1 MAHSLSPEFPMPLD
15 RISTPHSPVAALL
28 VALLLVSGCNTQ
40 PAVSALPVQPVAEAE
55 SASIALVPV
64 RPFPTNTLYELLAAE
79 FAGIR
84 NQIEPALEVYINQS
98 HETRDPGVIERA
110 IRIAT
115 FVNLPDVVL
124 ELAEL
129 WVEVEPEN
137 LDVRRLVAFHLARA
151 GRVIEAFPHAE
162 YLLLA
167 GDDNHLQAL
176 AAFASDASEDE
187 KQRLLILYEELALS
201 YGDRTG
207 LMLGR
212 AMLLRQVNRM
222 DESLSFAQKVVKKA
236 PDNETGQLLNAQI
249 LHQMGHR
256 DNAVKALGK
265 ALAANPQSKRLRLQY
280 ARFLA
285 EKDLALSREQM
296 VILAEQYPEDPDML
310 FSLALASQELNR
322 NDEAKSLYR
331 VLIERHQRSGDA
343 HYQLGR
349 MAEDEGLNA
358 RALDHYR
365 LVDSGQSMLAA
376 TVRIVE
382 ILAQQG
388 DIDAAR
394 KHLELLRSNQQPA
407 NSASFYQIEAE
418 MLMRNGQL
426 DGAYALLTDALQQQ
440 PDNTSL
446 LYSRSVISARQEN
459 IAASEGDLRAI
470 LALEPDNATALNALG
485 YTLTNLTDRHQE
497 AFDLIVRAYELEP
510 ENPAI
515 IDSLGWVHYRMGNLP
530 KAIEYLRDAYQAF
543 PDPEVAAHLGEAL
556 WVSGAEDEARQIW
569 AESLSENP
577 DNPLVVETIE
587 RLTGT
592 SGSTGRTDQADTDP

>member
-1 MAHSLSPEFPMPLD
+1 MPLD
-15 RISTPHSPVAALL
+15 RISSGHTLPAALL
-28 VALLLVSGCNTQ
+28 AACLLLPGCSTPQAASNPEPVVVSEEAAPQ
-40 PAVSALPVQPVAEAE
+40 APPAT
-55 SASIALVPV
+55 

-84 NQIEPALEVYINQS
+84 NQIEPALEVYINQA
-98 HETRDPGVIERA
+98 HETRDPAVIERA
-110 IRIAT
+110 VRIAS
-115 FVNLPDVVL
+115 FVGQPELVL
-124 ELAEL
+124 ELSEL

-176 AAFASDASEDE
+176 AAFASDATEDE
-187 KQRLLILYEELALS
+187 KQRLLVLYEELALN

-212 AMLLRQVNRM
+212 AMLLRQVDRL
-222 DESLSFAQKVVKKA
+222 DDSLAFAQKVVKKA

-249 LHQMGHR
+249 LHQMEHT
-256 DNAVKALGK
+256 DKAIKALEKALGTD
-265 ALAANPQSKRLRLQY
+265 PQSKRLRLQY

-296 VILAEQYPEDPDML
+296 LILAEQHPEDPDML
-310 FSLALASQELNR
+310 FSLALASQELGMM
-322 NDEAKSLYR
+322 DEAEKLYR
-331 VLIERHQRSGDA
+331 ALIDRHQRSGDA
-343 HYQLGR
+343 HFQLGR
-349 MAEDEGLNA
+349 IAEEKGLNA

-376 TVRIVE
+376 TVRITD
-382 ILAQQG
+382 ILASQG

-394 KHLELLRSNQQPA
+394 KHLDMLRNDQPA
-407 NSASFYQIEAE
+407 NAASYYQIEAE
-418 MLMRNGQL
+418 LLMRDGQL
-426 DGAYALLTDALQQQ
+426 DTAYDLLSTALEQQ

-446 LYSRSVISARQEN
+446 LYSRSVISLRQEN
-459 IAASEGDLRAI
+459 IATSEDDLRAI

-485 YTLTNLTDRHQE
+485 YTLTNIPGRYQE
-497 AFDLIVRAYELEP
+497 AFELIVRAYELEP

-515 IDSLGWVHYRMGNLP
+515 IDSLGWVHYRLGNLA
-530 KAIEYLRDAYQAF
+530 KAIDYLRQAYEAF
-543 PDPEVAAHLGEAL
+543 PDPEVAAHLGEVL
-556 WVSGAEDEARQIW
+556 WVSGSHDEARKIW
-569 AESLSENP
+569 SESLDQNP
-577 DNPLVVETIE
+577 DNPLVIEAME
-587 RLTGT
+587 RLTG
-592 SGSTGRTDQADTDP
+592 SIGSTDRQQQPDDSNRDP

>member
-1 MAHSLSPEFPMPLD
+1 MPLD
-15 RISTPHSPVAALL
+15 RISSGHTLPAALL
-28 VALLLVSGCNTQ
+28 AACLLLPGCSTPQAASNPEPVVVSEEAAPQ
-40 PAVSALPVQPVAEAE
+40 APPAT
-55 SASIALVPV
+55 

-84 NQIEPALEVYINQS
+84 NQIEPALEVYINQA
-98 HETRDPGVIERA
+98 HETRDPAVIERA
-110 IRIAT
+110 VRIAS
-115 FVNLPDVVL
+115 FVGQPELVL
-124 ELAEL
+124 ELSEL

-176 AAFASDASEDE
+176 AAFASDATEDE
-187 KQRLLILYEELALS
+187 KQRLLVLYEELALN

-212 AMLLRQVNRM
+212 AMLLRQVDRL
-222 DESLSFAQKVVKKA
+222 DDSLAFAQKVVKKA

-249 LHQMGHR
+249 LHQMEHT
-256 DNAVKALGK
+256 DKAIKALEKALGTD
-265 ALAANPQSKRLRLQY
+265 PQSKRLRLQY

-296 VILAEQYPEDPDML
+296 LILAEQHPEDPDML
-310 FSLALASQELNR
+310 FSLALASQELGMT
-322 NDEAKSLYR
+322 DEAEKLYR
-331 VLIERHQRSGDA
+331 ALIDRHQRSGDA
-343 HYQLGR
+343 HFQLGR
-349 MAEDEGLNA
+349 IAEEKGLNA

-376 TVRIVE
+376 TVRITD
-382 ILAQQG
+382 ILASQG

-394 KHLELLRSNQQPA
+394 KHLDMLRNDQPA
-407 NSASFYQIEAE
+407 NAASYYQIEAE
-418 MLMRNGQL
+418 LLMRDGQL
-426 DGAYALLTDALQQQ
+426 DTAYDLLSTALEQQ

-446 LYSRSVISARQEN
+446 LYSRSVVSLRQEN
-459 IAASEGDLRAI
+459 IATSEDDLRAI

-485 YTLTNLTDRHQE
+485 YTLTTIPGRYQE
-497 AFDLIVRAYELEP
+497 AFELIVRAYELEP

-515 IDSLGWVHYRMGNLP
+515 IDSLGWVHYRLGNLA
-530 KAIEYLRDAYQAF
+530 KAIDYLRQAYEAF
-543 PDPEVAAHLGEAL
+543 PDPEVAAHLGEVL
-556 WVSGAEDEARQIW
+556 WVSGAHDDARKIW
-569 AESLSENP
+569 AESLDQNP
-577 DNPLVVETIE
+577 DNPLVIEAME
-587 RLTGT
+587 RLTG
-592 SGSTGRTDQADTDP
+592 SIGSTDRQQQPDDSNRDP